1 MESNQLNFGEFE
13 EEVRA
18 AMSVP
23 DDGKVFLNNL
33 RHQVISHNAEQWAS
47 KLPSLSRP
55 FFGLRPAWTVA
66 LAILTLMIIGT
77 LIIGPQRVYAAV
89 RQLFG
94 LGDPGLQ
101 SVQDAGLVTDLN
113 VTAMPTIFPTNSPV
127 GTPQPAS
134 SVEQRQTL
142 EGVTL
147 TLDWVYLDEGRLALG
162 MKFTPLPANITL
174 DTPRVTF
181 DGITPLQM
189 QGYSQSL
196 RSDENQAVYV
206 SYQVIHAEAVGGKAN
221 ITVEVPLVKQNGNEQ
236 TVLANFHFDI
246 KDVLVLTGQT
256 LPIQQ
261 TYAVQRNGVEVRLN
275 SVRVMPS
282 YTEVVAC
289 YDFPNQDAPFWYM
302 QHATV
307 QIGDGP
313 EESYRLY
320 QYLREIKNDHCV
332 KLGFATG
339 NAGGETRLVFRVH
352 QLVVPLTIQDVLPV
366 ERINAANQ
374 ELAQYGIEIKSAPA
388 DQTEGPGGWQFV
400 REPDWG
406 TDPAK
411 DPRLLVLQ
419 ALEEK
424 VDGPWEFYVDIP
436 TKNLIPG
443 QADPIP
449 TVIP

>member
-1 MESNQLNFGEFE
+1 MNNLQSISVEEKIRLVTLMPEPSSEFVNELWNQLSKQ
-13 EEVRA
+13 R
-18 AMSVP
+18 
-23 DDGKVFLNNL
+23 
-33 RHQVISHNAEQWAS
+33 SH
-47 KLPSLSRP
+47 KPSLKDRFRLAFRP
-55 FFGLRPAWTVA
+55 TWAVVAAILLA
-66 LAILTLMIIGT
+66 LAILFIG
-77 LIIGPQRVYAAV
+77 LGPQRVYAAV

-206 SYQVIHAEAVGGKAN
+206 SYQVIHAEAVGGKAK

-289 YDFPNQDAPFWYM
+289 YDFPTQDAPFWYM

-313 EESYRLY
+313 EESYRPY
-320 QYLREIKNDHCV
+320 QYLSEIKNDHCV

-352 QLVVPLTIQDVLPV
+352 QLVVPLTMQDVLPV